1 MTAPRVK
8 KKYCIRGDA
17 AYEKILYRT
26 TCNVLE
32 NNACLGYLEIF
43 IYVGERRK
51 VLVSRTTHPSY
62 SAVRWAHGMNALP
75 ANKTKQSS
83 QKMLRMMNHQTGRQI
98 TQ

>member
-32 NNACLGYLEIF
+32 NNECLGYLEVF
-43 IYVGERRK
+43 IYVGERSK
-51 VLVSRTTHPSY
+51 VLVRHARHPSY
-62 SAVRWAHGMNALP
+62 SAVRWAYGMNAQP